1 MLPLV
6 GDLAPPHRRA
16 AALSIVASGFMLG
29 ILVARV
35 LSGTITTYVTWRSVY
50 WMSLGLQY
58 TIFILLWLFMPDYPS
73 TNPGGINY
81 FSMLWSILVMLT
93 KHPVLVQACFIS
105 FFTSATFTNFW
116 TTLTFLL
123 ASPPYD
129 YDPVIIGLFGLTGIA
144 AMCLG
149 PIYARLVIDHFV
161 PHLSVIVGVVCCL
174 LGICFGTY
182 LGPFTVAGPVIQ
194 AFANDFGTQ
203 IAQIANRSAIYA
215 IEPKARNRVNTAFMV
230 ATFCG
235 QLMGT
240 AAGNHIYASAGWI
253 RSGSASVGF
262 IGAALLFCLIRG
274 PWETSWVGW
283 SGGWSIRKKVVG
295 SAGEETAEKAQL
307 GENSGGEDVEKGTE
321 GKVLGELAAEE
332 VKKAPRKDELEKDG
346 EKSCGKNDKSGSNES
361 LDDIWPAKL

>member
-16 AALSIVASGFMLG
+16 AALSIVGSGVMFG

-35 LSGTITTYVTWRSVY
+35 LSGTITTYATWRCVY

-58 TIFILLWLFMPDYPS
+58 TIFILLWVFMPDYPS
-73 TNPGGINY
+73 TNPGGLNY

-93 KHPVLVQACFIS
+93 KYPVLVQACFIS

-161 PHLSVIVGVVCCL
+161 PHLSVIVGEVCCL
-174 LGICFGTY
+174 LGICLSTY
-182 LGPFTVAGPVIQ
+182 LGPFTVAGPIIQ
-194 AFANDFGTQ
+194 AFTNGFGVH
-203 IAQIANRSAIYA
+203 R
-215 IEPKARNRVNTAFMV
+215 RVWHQS
-230 ATFCG
+230 
-235 QLMGT
+235 QL
-240 AAGNHIYASAGWI
+240 AEI
-253 RSGSASVGF
+253 R
-262 IGAALLFCLIRG
+262 
-274 PWETSWVGW
+274 
-283 SGGWSIRKKVVG
+283 
-295 SAGEETAEKAQL
+295 
-307 GENSGGEDVEKGTE
+307 
-321 GKVLGELAAEE
+321 
-332 VKKAPRKDELEKDG
+332 
-346 EKSCGKNDKSGSNES
+346 
-361 LDDIWPAKL
+361 